1 MTATQHN
8 ASPRGRWTI
17 GDGRNGDTPHI
28 ELPQSILT
36 AADQSPG
43 LSDKGPAGGSA
54 AESFRGVAESD
65 AGGRASRNADQ
76 RAVEADD
83 SSVACGLSP
92 ASPTISPM
100 AQLNQAIERME
111 HWSVREPAN
120 PPMAAYMLRQFAARL
135 SDKAEAILDEWK
147 EKED

>member
-1 MTATQHN
+1 
-8 ASPRGRWTI
+8 
-17 GDGRNGDTPHI
+17 
-28 ELPQSILT
+28 
-36 AADQSPG
+36 
-43 LSDKGPAGGSA
+43 
-54 AESFRGVAESD
+54 
-65 AGGRASRNADQ
+65 
-76 RAVEADD
+76 
-83 SSVACGLSP
+83 
-92 ASPTISPM
+92 M